1 MLFCDALFMCILAE
15 PDGKP
20 RSLSQDTTTLCAAWL
35 DEELE
40 VGSAGGGLRVRRR
53 TPFGHRPEGTDA
65 LPPDQAALAA
75 SEALGAGRS
84 FTAMLLPAEPSCA
97 PAFALQVL
105 VPMGKGQKHL
115 DFCCAA

>member
-1 MLFCDALFMCILAE
+1 
-15 PDGKP
+15 
-20 RSLSQDTTTLCAAWL
+20 
-35 DEELE
+35 

-53 TPFGHRPEGTDA
+53 TPFGQGTDA

-105 VPMGKGQKHL
+105 VPMGKGQKHQIL
-115 DFCCAA
+115 AVLRDPHGWK